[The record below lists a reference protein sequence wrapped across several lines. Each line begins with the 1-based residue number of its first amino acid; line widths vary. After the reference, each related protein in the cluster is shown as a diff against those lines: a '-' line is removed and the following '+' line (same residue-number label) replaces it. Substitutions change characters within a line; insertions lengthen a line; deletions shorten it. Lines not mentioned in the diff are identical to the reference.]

1 MDSLRWCSVSIRAAE
16 VVLFFSSPK
25 CCTAKGKAQKRCAV
39 ASKMPPPD
47 CVLTVTQTTHHSIS
61 LAATSIPCTETLFR
75 SVFQG
80 RCTRENCKY
89 LHPPPH
95 LKTQLEINGRNNLIQ
110 QKTAAAMF
118 AQQMQFML
126 PGTQLQPIVSHCS
139 ELGFALILISF
150 LFTSG
155 AVALLSSDK

>member
-1 MDSLRWCSVSIRAAE
+1 MVFCY
-16 VVLFFSSPK
+16 
-25 CCTAKGKAQKRCAV
+25 
-39 ASKMPPPD
+39 
-47 CVLTVTQTTHHSIS
+47 
-61 LAATSIPCTETLFR
+61 
-75 SVFQG
+75 VFQG

-126 PGTQLQPIVSHCS
+126 PGTQLQPIVSHC
-139 ELGFALILISF
+139 ELGFTLILLSF
-150 LFTSG
+150 LFISG
-155 AVALLSSDK
+155 AVAFLSSDN

>member
-1 MDSLRWCSVSIRAAE
+1 MSV
-16 VVLFFSSPK
+16 
-25 CCTAKGKAQKRCAV
+25 T
-39 ASKMPPPD
+39 
-47 CVLTVTQTTHHSIS
+47 
-61 LAATSIPCTETLFR
+61 CTEMLFHY
-75 SVFQG
+75 VFQG

-126 PGTQLQPIVSHCS
+126 PGAQLQPIVSYS
-139 ELGFALILISF
+139 SGLGSCWSRFVVCLLLEASALC
-150 LFTSG
+150 
-155 AVALLSSDK
+155 LSSNRQIFLLLWLRQHLGGCWVLPEGIQMQDWRATASLAFGLVSSSLCCHIL